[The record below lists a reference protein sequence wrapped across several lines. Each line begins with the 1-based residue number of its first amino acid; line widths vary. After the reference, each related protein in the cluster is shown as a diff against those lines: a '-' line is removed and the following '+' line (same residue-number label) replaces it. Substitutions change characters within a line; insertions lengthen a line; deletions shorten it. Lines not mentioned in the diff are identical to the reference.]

1 MVGLS
6 QPNLKVNLA
15 MKFHLF
21 IGIGANL
28 GDPAQQC
35 QEAIRRLSNTP
46 GLELVRASSLL
57 NTAPLT
63 AVGVDNALVPDY
75 VNAVV
80 HLQTELA
87 PEKILEILFA
97 IESDMGRVRREKWAS
112 RVIDLDLLFYGDQI
126 ISTPHLT
133 VPHPE
138 IEKRL
143 FVLDPL
149 VEIAPYFIHPVLKK
163 SVTELRESVKETRE

>member
-1 MVGLS
+1 MGITVKS
-6 QPNLKVNLA
+6 IP
-15 MKFHLF
+15 LF
-21 IGIGANL
+21 IGIGSNL
-28 GDPAQQC
+28 GDPATQC
-35 QEAIRRLSNTP
+35 REAIRRLSITP
-46 GLELVRASSLL
+46 GLEFVCASSLL

-63 AVGVDNALVPDY
+63 AVGVDNTLVPNY

-87 PEKILEILFA
+87 PEKILEILLA
-97 IESDMGRVRREKWAS
+97 IESEMGRVRREKWAS

-149 VEIAPYFIHPVLKK
+149 LEIAPHFIHPVLKK
-163 SVTELRESVKETRE
+163 SVTELRESVKEKRD